1 SISPNAGAS
10 AWVVSVETPK
20 RPSAAAR
27 RVAGAKT
34 TASVDAALNAAAKA
48 RPCTM
53 RSRYIAGPI
62 ACTNRKA
69 AEAAADAVEDG
80 GDDHDRREP
89 RDAARAHHE
98 PDGPLGAAERSDVQ
112 RQKEERGEV
121 QKEKEVGRRD
131 AHE

>member
-1 SISPNAGAS
+1 NAGAS

-34 TASVDAALNAAAKA
+34 TASVDAALNADAKA

-69 AEAAADAVEDG
+69 AEAAPMVAMPASRKSRQPTGSERQRELRRRRKR
-80 GDDHDRREP
+80 RRE
-89 RDAARAHHE
+89 RLKQRRREQAR
-98 PDGPLGAAERSDVQ
+98 ERRRQ
-112 RQKEERGEV
+112 RAKS
-121 QKEKEVGRRD
+121 
-131 AHE
+131 AS